1 MAWVIHALHAEGYT
15 QEWCNCDCINDVKI
29 DIDWIGL
36 DLTLTQAT
44 VPAQA
49 GTPCIICTL
58 VFGHLEPMHNV
69 RRAGDS
75 SCVEW

>member
-1 MAWVIHALHAEGYT
+1 MRCMQKDILK
-15 QEWCNCDCINDVKI
+15 WCNCDCINDVKI

>member
-36 DLTLTQAT
+36 DLTLTQAP

-49 GTPCIICTL
+49 GTPCIYVL
-58 VFGHLEPMHNV
+58 
-69 RRAGDS
+69 
-75 SCVEW
+75 